1 MMNQDIDIKLS
12 FNEMLKVCSDDRQW
26 LLELIEEGLI
36 SVDGRPEQAIF
47 SGFQM
52 ARVRR
57 ACRLRHDFD
66 ASVPALSLIMRL
78 LDEVEELRKQNRP
91 FSLLDEVKIG

>member
-12 FNEMLKVCSDDRQW
+12 FNEMLKVCSADRQW
-26 LLELIEEGLI
+26 LLELIEEGVI
-36 SVDGRPEQAIF
+36 SVDWRREQAVF

-57 ACRLRHDFD
+57 AHRLSHDFD
-66 ASVPALSLIMRL
+66 ASIPALSLIMRL
-78 LDEVEELRKQNRP
+78 LDEVEELRKQTRP
-91 FSLLDEVKIG
+91 ISLLDER

>member
-1 MMNQDIDIKLS
+1 MNQDIDIKLS

-26 LLELIEEGLI
+26 LLELIEEGVI
-36 SVDGRPEQAIF
+36 SVDGDRAGDFQRFQWPRA
-47 SGFQM
+47 SGLP
-52 ARVRR
+52 
-57 ACRLRHDFD
+57 LRHDFD

-91 FSLLDEVKIG
+91 FPYWMR

>member
-26 LLELIEEGLI
+26 LLELIEEGVI

-47 SGFQM
+47 SGWATRAGDFQ
-52 ARVRR
+52 RFPNGPR
-57 ACRLRHDFD
+57 A
-66 ASVPALSLIMRL
+66 SGLS
-78 LDEVEELRKQNRP
+78 
-91 FSLLDEVKIG
+91 FAA